1 MVSTAPKAR
10 RRARATRA
18 ASARAGARLV
28 AQPRS
33 QDGRYLNRELS
44 WLDFNERVLILAED
58 EATPLLERIKFVSI
72 FASNLDEFYQV
83 RVAGLRRQEA
93 AGLTLTRSADG
104 LTTAEQLTLVS
115 ARASELALRHAKL
128 FRKKIRPALAGVG
141 VHVRRWDELD
151 DGQRSKLNAEFEE
164 RVFPVLTPLAVDP
177 GHPFPYISNLSL
189 NLAVQVA
196 DPESGLVHFARVKVP
211 PLLGRFLS
219 PGRDTFVPI
228 EDVIAAN
235 LERLFPGM
243 QVTERY
249 AFRVTRNADLE
260 IDDDGAEDLLEALED
275 ELRKRRFSPAV
286 RLEVEQGMPDH
297 VLEMLVRELQVQ
309 AADVHRLPG
318 LLGLASL
325 MELHGIDH
333 PELKDEPFHPVTPLR
348 LYRADE
354 QLPDIFGA
362 LAEGDLI
369 VQHPYESFATTT
381 QRFIEQAASD
391 PDVLAIKQTLY
402 RTSGDSPIVDALVR
416 AASAGKQVV
425 VLVEIKARFDE
436 LNNIGWA
443 RILEQAGCHV
453 VYGVVG
459 LKTHAK
465 LCLVVRAEGGRIRR
479 YVHVGTGNYNSVTAR
494 LYEDVGLLTADET
507 LGAEISS
514 LFNYLTGYSR
524 HADYRRLIVAPQF
537 MRRHL
542 LSLIEREAA
551 HADRGADA
559 RIRMKINNLIDEPI
573 VDALY
578 DASRRGVRV
587 ELVVRAICAL
597 RPGVPGLSEGIAVRS
612 ILGRFLEHSRV
623 LHFRNGGADEVLIGS
638 ADLMHRNLDRRV
650 ETLVRVEDRS
660 ATLRLMGLLD
670 LAMRDNAG
678 AWSLGPDGCWSRV
691 ERNAGDPSV
700 DMQRELMRRAVD
712 RA

>member
-1 MVSTAPKAR
+1 MVTTPTGTR
-10 RRARATRA
+10 RREP
-18 ASARAGARLV
+18 SARV
-28 AQPRS
+28 DKMP
-33 QDGRYLNRELS
+33 QDRRYLNRELS
-44 WLDFNERVLILAED
+44 WLDFDERVLALAED
-58 EATPLLERIKFVSI
+58 DGMPILERVRFVSI

-93 AGLTLTRSADG
+93 AGLSLTRSADG
-104 LTTAEQLTLVS
+104 MTTAEQLAS
-115 ARASELALRHAKL
+115 IAERANGLALRHARL
-128 FRKKIRPALAGVG
+128 FGDVLRPALAEAGVA
-141 VHVRRWDELD
+141 VRRWTALDADE
-151 DGQRSKLNAEFEE
+151 RAALNAEFED
-164 RVFPVLTPLAVDP
+164 RIFPVLTPLAVDP

-189 NLAVQVA
+189 NLAVQVS
-196 DPESGLVHFARVKVP
+196 DPDSATVHFARVKVP

-219 PGRDTFVPI
+219 PGDGTLVPI

-235 LERLFPGM
+235 LHRLFPGM
-243 QVTERY
+243 GITEHH

-286 RLEVEQGMPDH
+286 RLEVEEGMPEH
-297 VLEMLVRELQVQ
+297 MLTLLMRELQVQ

-325 MELHGIDH
+325 MELTALDR
-333 PELKDEPFHPVTPLR
+333 PDLKDVPFQAVTPGR
-348 LYRADE
+348 LSRPDGE
-354 QLPDIFGA
+354 LPDIFAA
-362 LAEGDLI
+362 LQDGDLL
-369 VQHPYESFATTT
+369 VHHPYESFAATT
-381 QRFIEQAASD
+381 QRFIEEAASD

-416 AASAGKQVV
+416 AASAGKQVA

-453 VYGVVG
+453 VYGVIG

-465 LCLVVRAEGGRIRR
+465 LCLVVRLEGKRIRR

-494 LYEDVGLLTADET
+494 LYEDVGLLTADAT
-507 LGAEISS
+507 LGADVSS

-524 HADYRRLIVAPQF
+524 SNEYRRLIVAPQQ
-537 MRRHL
+537 MREHL
-542 LSLIEREAA
+542 LGLIEREAGF
-551 HADRGADA
+551 ADRGDEALI
-559 RIRMKINNLIDEPI
+559 RIKVNNLIDEPI

-578 DASRRGVRV
+578 DASQRGVRV

-597 RPGVPGLSEGIAVRS
+597 RPGVPGLSERISVRS
-612 ILGRFLEHSRV
+612 ILGRYLEHSRI
-623 LHFRNGGADEVLIGS
+623 LHFHNGGSDEVLIGS

-650 ETLVRVEDRS
+650 ETLVGVEDPESR
-660 ATLRLMGLLD
+660 ARLLGLLD
-670 LAMRDNAG
+670 LAMGDNVG
-678 AWSLGPDGCWSRV
+678 VWMLGPDGCWNRV
-691 ERNAGDPSV
+691 VRDAGSPAV
-700 DMQRELMRRAVD
+700 DLQRELMKRAVE